1 MKEKILNILNKYMSN
16 AYAERVASEI
26 MNVLG
31 EYREDDKIL
40 FLMRDINKDT
50 PAGVKFIN
58 NVDGNVYITTDDKT
72 RCEFQHSCCICPFE
86 TKCMKDDFKPG
97 FLKI

>member
-16 AYAERVASEI
+16 MSNEYAQRVASEI

-40 FLMRDINKDT
+40 FLM
-50 PAGVKFIN
+50 
-58 NVDGNVYITTDDKT
+58 
-72 RCEFQHSCCICPFE
+72 
-86 TKCMKDDFKPG
+86 
-97 FLKI
+97 